1 MQFNVVKLQA
11 TATAVPSL
19 KATAVIVRAGGVV
32 ATLKLMAETAVAALS
47 AAIHA
52 PVMAIDVQVQLL
64 KAEALTGWFLKYIEA
79 ADVAT
84 LTDAKVFRLQ
94 RALEELADIA
104 DEARVTFGK
113 SLADSGAL
121 TDSNILTVIKGIAD
135 EIGLSDGIVMAID
148 RHTEDVLYVDDPIGK
163 ALSTNR
169 ADTFSWGEGPDND
182 EYATNYFL
190 EDYTWS
196 GRPHIELIKGLADTA
211 GNFTDQIDYIQ
222 FTKGLV
228 EPLGLSETFSRYIT
242 RGLTDALAV
251 TDDMDGVASLEDD
264 QVMEYRKVVT
274 DLFAVSDSVVVLMA
288 WVRTPT
294 DIAAL
299 SDSKVVTFTKGVDD
313 PAALTDAATASVAKV
328 LADATAAAD
337 SAAKELQRA
346 VADDAAMTD
355 ATVKSANKN
364 VEDVGATTDAAY
376 NNMVKVLADSTS
388 ISETKL
394 FSLSRPL
401 SDSGAATDS
410 VGKTVAPGKTD
421 SASLTDA
428 GAVRMQSYCDITYFA
443 EDYVGITFTF

>member
-11 TATAVPSL
+11 TATAVPNL
-19 KATAVIVRAGGVV
+19 KATAVVVRAGGVAV
-32 ATLKLMAETAVAALS
+32 TLKLMAESAIAALS
-47 AAIHA
+47 AAIYA
-52 PVMAIDVQVQLL
+52 PAMAIDVQVQLL
-64 KAEALTGWFLKYIEA
+64 KAEALTGWFLKYIEL

-84 LTDAKVFRLQ
+84 LSDAKVFRLQ

-104 DEARVTFGK
+104 DEARITLGK
-113 SLADSGAL
+113 NLADSGAL

-148 RHTEDVLYVDDPIGK
+148 RQTEEVLYVDDPIGK
-163 ALSTNR
+163 AFSTSR
-169 ADTFSWGEGPDND
+169 ADMFSWSEGPALD
-182 EYATNYFL
+182 EYAYDYFL

-196 GRPHIELIKGLADTA
+196 GRPAIEFIKGLTDTA
-211 GNFTDQIDYIQ
+211 GNFTDQIDHIH

-228 EPLGLSETFSRYIT
+228 EPLGLSETFARHIT
-242 RGLTDALAV
+242 RGLSDALAV
-251 TDDMDGVASLEDD
+251 TDDMDGIASLEDD

-274 DLFAVSDSVVVLMA
+274 DLFALSDSVVVLMA

-294 DIAAL
+294 DTAAL
-299 SDSKVVTFTKGVDD
+299 SDSKVVTFTKGVND
-313 PAALTDAATASVAKV
+313 PAALTDATTASVAKV
-328 LADATAAAD
+328 LADAAAAAD
-337 SAAKELQRA
+337 SAAKELRRGLADAYA
-346 VADDAAMTD
+346 VSD

-364 VEDVGATTDAAY
+364 VEDVGAATDAAY

-394 FSLSRPL
+394 FSMSRPL

-410 VGKTVAPGKTD
+410 VGKTIAPGKTD

-428 GAVRMQSYCDITYFA
+428 GAVRMQSYSDITYFA
-443 EDYVGITFTF
+443 EDYVGVSFTF